1 MKQTDIG
8 ILLNRISYS
17 ENSLIATFFTEK
29 SGIQKF
35 IFLGGKKKSGNL
47 FPLGIY
53 ELTFYKRPDSELGKI
68 NQAVLVNSMQNI
80 FLNPIKSVIVFFVA
94 EILYQSIKTEEK
106 DAELF
111 LFINNEINQLESEE
125 QLKVYPALFLLKLIT
140 YLGIKPHVENV
151 NSQYFDLE
159 QGVFTSNPT
168 NLDKSINSSA
178 SRAIRDF
185 LLENEHN
192 TELLQANGKEVISI
206 LIAYLTIHLPSFKG
220 QKSLE
225 LVRDILH

>member
-68 NQAVLVNSMQNI
+68 NQAVLVNSMHNI

-94 EILYQSIKTEEK
+94 EVLHQSLKSEEK

-111 LFINNEINQLESEE
+111 LFINNEINQLEREE

>member
-68 NQAVLVNSMQNI
+68 NQAVLVNSMHNI

-94 EILYQSIKTEEK
+94 EVLHQSLKSEEK

-111 LFINNEINQLESEE
+111 LFINNEINQLEREE

-178 SRAIRDF
+178 SRAIRDY

-206 LIAYLTIHLPSFKG
+206 LIAYLAIHLPSFKG

>member
-185 LLENEHN
+185 LFENEHN
-192 TELLQANGKEVISI
+192 TELLQVNGKEVISI
-206 LIAYLTIHLPSFKG
+206 LIAYLSIHLPSFKG

-225 LVRDILH
+225 LVREILH

>member
-29 SGIQKF
+29 FGIQKF

-68 NQAVLVNSMQNI
+68 NQAVLVNSMHNI

>member
-68 NQAVLVNSMQNI
+68 NQAVLVNSMHNI

-94 EILYQSIKTEEK
+94 EVLHQSIKTEEK

-185 LLENEHN
+185 LFENEHN